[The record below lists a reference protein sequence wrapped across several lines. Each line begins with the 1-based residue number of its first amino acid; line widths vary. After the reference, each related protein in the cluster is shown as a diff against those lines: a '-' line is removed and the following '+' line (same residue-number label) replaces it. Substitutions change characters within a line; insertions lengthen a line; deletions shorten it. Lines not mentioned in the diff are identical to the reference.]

1 MKQRLFILLG
11 LFVLIIALIGLNAAS
26 FVQKEKEPDNEF
38 NPNRSTYNTGAT
50 GTRAFFDLL
59 AETGRK
65 PVRWQLPP
73 LELQN
78 SSKNRPNVFVIIG
91 PIRREFADN
100 EVRQILDWVAE
111 GGKLVLIDR
120 YPDPEILQTTANWKI
135 SFAPDVENNPLTVDP
150 SNQVQMT
157 DKINAAKPIQPSI
170 YTADVNSVQPS
181 RFASSVVIER
191 YENAP
196 SEKENTR
203 NKPFNINTPTPKPV
217 NSDKNKP
224 YPMPKPAE
232 QTAENEDFINFAA
245 PVLHLSNDEK
255 VLLADF
261 PFGNGQIVF
270 LTDPYIV
277 SNAGIGLVDN
287 AQIGI
292 NIVNAGDGI
301 IAFNEY
307 HHGYGAQ
314 NNQLFA
320 YFSGTPVIP
329 IFLQCVALIGLILF
343 SQSRRFA
350 RPVPEPEPNRLS
362 KLEYVAAMAE
372 LQQRIKGYDL
382 AIENIYND
390 FRRRVSRLVGID
402 NLSTQKSKLAQLIAE
417 RLPDENPSEIK
428 EIMQKCEYISQG
440 EPTNKKEILH
450 LTKRLRELEEKLGLL
465 RRKKKKKISS

>member
-157 DKINAAKPIQPSI
+157 DKINAAKPVQPSI
-170 YTADVNSVQPS
+170 YTANVNAVQPS

-196 SEKENTR
+196 SEKENTG
-203 NKPFNINTPTPKPV
+203 NKPFNINTPTPKPA
-217 NSDKNKP
+217 NSNKNKP

-232 QTAENEDFINFAA
+232 QTAENEDFINLAA
-245 PVLHLSNDEK
+245 PVLHLSNDKK

-362 KLEYVAAMAE
+362 KLEYVSAMAE

-390 FRRRVSRLVGID
+390 FRRRVARLVGID
-402 NLSTQKSKLAQLIAE
+402 NFYSQNSKLAQLIAE
-417 RLPDENPSEIK
+417 RLPDENPTEIK

-440 EPTNKKEILH
+440 EPTSKKEILH